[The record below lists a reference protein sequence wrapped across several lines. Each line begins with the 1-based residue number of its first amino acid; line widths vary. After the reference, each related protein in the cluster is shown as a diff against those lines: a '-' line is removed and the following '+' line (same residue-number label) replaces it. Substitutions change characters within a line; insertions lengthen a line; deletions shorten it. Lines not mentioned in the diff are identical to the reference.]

1 MANSPSF
8 FQSYGNSLISGG
20 AGIISGLFGALG
32 QNIAINKQ
40 IKAQQEENEKNRTYN
55 FNLAQLQNKW
65 NLEQWNRENEY
76 NSPAQQMARLK
87 AAGLNPDMMYQNGTS
102 GLTAASSPS
111 MTAGAPSS
119 PVDMSA
125 LGQKRTIGD
134 AVHQG
139 LQDSLL
145 GAQIDLMRSEANKNN
160 KEAGLTES
168 RTRGQDLTNQNILAL
183 DSAEVQR
190 RLSTAGLNNKQ
201 IEVSTARIDEINQH
215 IKEMAENVKYM
226 YQLRQN
232 ASEQQTLNWFY
243 YEFDRQDRALRN
255 ALGWQE
261 YNQAKQ
267 LFRYTLE
274 SAKHTATLDE
284 YVAKLQKETYDLFL
298 KSPEHYSVEWFH
310 KKSPETK
317 DLMFNADDI
326 MRRLSSG
333 ASVLESLGNTFVGI
347 KNSFSKP
354 QPRMQ
359 GSRTVRYRSGSRNY
373 TDTHYIY

>member
-1 MANSPSF
+1 MANWF
-8 FQSYGNSLISGG
+8 DKFGNSIISGGSSLISGIFG
-20 AGIISGLFGALG
+20 TLSQNRNIS
-32 QNIAINKQ
+32 KQ
-40 IKAQQEENEKNRTYN
+40 IKAQQAENERAREYN
-55 FNLAQLQNKW
+55 LELAKLQNNW
-65 NLEQWNRENEY
+65 NIAQWNRENAY
-76 NSPAQQMARLK
+76 NDPSAYMARLK
-87 AAGLNPDMMYQNGTS
+87 NAKLNPDLAYGGAQNLGS
-102 GLTAASSPS
+102 ASSPS
-111 MTAGAPSS
+111 MTAGAPAQ

-125 LGQKRTIGD
+125 IGQKRTIGD
-134 AVHQG
+134 AVQQG
-139 LQDSLL
+139 LRDSLV

-160 KEAGLTES
+160 KEAGLKES
-168 RTRGQDLTNQNILAL
+168 QTKGQDLTNQNILAL

-190 RLSTAGLNNKQ
+190 RLSAAGLNNKQ

-226 YQLRQN
+226 FQLRQN
-232 ASEQQTLNWFY
+232 ASEQQTLNWLY
-243 YEFDRQDRALRN
+243 YEFDRQERVLQN

-261 YNQAKQ
+261 YRQAKQ
-267 LFRYTLE
+267 LFKYTLE
-274 SAKHTATLDE
+274 SAKHAATLDE

-317 DLMFNADDI
+317 ELMFNADDI
-326 MRRLSSG
+326 MRRLGSG

-347 KNSFSKP
+347 KNSFNKP